1 MLQIITQIFQQ
12 YSDKSAF
19 CIAGQRYSYEELG
32 CYVAGI
38 RVLLQQTK
46 PDAHFINLISYD
58 SIETYASILA
68 IWLEGYAFVP
78 LSPTS
83 PKERNTNIINQVESN
98 WVLSSERDFEKVI
111 DTENI
116 RFISTQNKKNKRP
129 NWSFTERDKD
139 QIICMLFTSGSTGL
153 PKGVPYTSI
162 NIHTTMDAF
171 LAQDY
176 QLNHQDRFLQM
187 FELTFDMS
195 LLSYLSAWYHGAE
208 IYTVGYDQVKYL
220 KAYQLIQE
228 HELTFV
234 VMVPSTLNFL
244 RPYFKQMQLPSVKY
258 SLIGGEPF
266 YPDLAED
273 WMACLPNAT
282 VINISGPCETT
293 MLCVSYE
300 LSRDFS
306 KNKSHKN
313 KLAFGYTWKNT
324 TSILVDDNLNQVEN
338 GQEGELCFAGSNVM
352 NGYWKLPE
360 KNKTVFFEK
369 EIDGKK
375 HHFYRSGDMAFL
387 DEEGTLHTCGR
398 KDHQH
403 KILGYKVEL
412 GEIEQLSRS
421 FTNNNSIAVVSELE
435 NGVDVIYL
443 FVENDHL
450 QNDELMSFL
459 QKKLPP
465 YMIPKVIKGLASFPT
480 TISGK
485 VDRNQLLQLINERL
499 IKKKG

>member
-1 MLQIITQIFQQ
+1 MLQTITNIFQQ

-32 CYVAGI
+32 YYVAGI
-38 RVLLQQTK
+38 RHLLQQAK
-46 PDAHFINLISYD
+46 PDAHFINLIAYD
-58 SIETYASILA
+58 SIETYAAILA

-78 LSPTS
+78 LSPLS
-83 PKERNTNIINQVESN
+83 PKDRNTNIMLQVESK
-98 WVLSSERDFEKVI
+98 WVLSSEAAVDKII
-111 DTENI
+111 DPKAIQLIHTKDVKATSSNWEI
-116 RFISTQNKKNKRP
+116 VKK
-129 NWSFTERDKD
+129 EED

-153 PKGVPYTSI
+153 PKGVPYTSK

-171 LAQDY
+171 LAQGY
-176 QLNHQDRFLQM
+176 QVNHQDRFLQM

-208 IYTVGYDQVKYL
+208 IYTLGYDHVKYL

-228 HELTFV
+228 HHLTFV
-234 VMVPSTLNFL
+234 TMVPSTLNFL

-266 YPDLAED
+266 YKNLAEG
-273 WMACLPNAT
+273 WMTCVPNAT

-293 MLCVSYE
+293 MLCVSYD

-306 KNKSHKN
+306 KNKTHKD
-313 KLAFGYTWKNT
+313 KLAFGSTWKNT
-324 TSILVDDNLNQVEN
+324 ISILIDDDLNQVKN
-338 GQEGELCFAGSNVM
+338 GQEGELCFAGDNVM
-352 NGYWKLPE
+352 QGYWKLPE
-360 KNKTVFFEK
+360 RNKSVFFEK
-369 EIDGKK
+369 ELDGQK
-375 HHFYRSGDMAFL
+375 HRFYRSGDMAFV
-387 DEEGTLHTCGR
+387 DAEGILHTCGR

-421 FTNNNSIAVVSELE
+421 FTNSNSVAIVDQLK
-435 NGVDVIYL
+435 NGVAVIYL
-443 FVENDHL
+443 FVEKN
-450 QNDELMSFL
+450 ELEQESLMNFL
-459 QKKLPP
+459 EQKLPP
-465 YMIPKVIKGLASFPT
+465 YMVPKKIINMVSFPT

-485 VDRNQLLQLINERL
+485 VDRKQLLTMINQ
-499 IKKKG
+499 K